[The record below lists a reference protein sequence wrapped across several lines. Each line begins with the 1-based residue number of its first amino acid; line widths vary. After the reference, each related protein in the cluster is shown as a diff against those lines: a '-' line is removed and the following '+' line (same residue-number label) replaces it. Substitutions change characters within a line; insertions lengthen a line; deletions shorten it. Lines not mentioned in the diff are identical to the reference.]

1 MSIAEELH
9 KTIDE
14 LSEEQQQELLET
26 ARQLLDGEPE
36 PEEDNPEFE
45 TSAELDQELVRRYQH
60 LREHPDQIVSARE
73 SNHRARARYGLQTIH
88 YLPDNISRAG
98 TGQCNQLVR

>member
-26 ARQLLDGEPE
+26 ARQLLEESE
-36 PEEDNPEFE
+36 PEEDKPEYQALLKELLMKRYEHYKAHPE
-45 TSAELDQELVRRYQH
+45 TSISAEDADRRIR
-60 LREHPDQIVSARE
+60 LK
-73 SNHRARARYGLQTIH
+73 YGWL
-88 YLPDNISRAG
+88 
-98 TGQCNQLVR
+98 